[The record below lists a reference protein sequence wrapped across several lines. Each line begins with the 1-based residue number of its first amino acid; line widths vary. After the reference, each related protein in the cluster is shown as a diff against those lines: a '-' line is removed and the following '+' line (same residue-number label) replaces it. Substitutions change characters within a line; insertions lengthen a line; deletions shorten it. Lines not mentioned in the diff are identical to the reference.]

1 MTGFKLPSERIHISH
16 RPLWHTTAIFLMLA
30 LLVMLIGP
38 SFAPHWLTHL
48 IASFLMGLTL
58 LFAVIWLVV
67 VLSFYNAPKLRRWRW
82 REPRR

>member
-1 MTGFKLPSERIHISH
+1 MTRFRLPSEQVHISH
-16 RPLWHTTAIFLMLA
+16 RPLWRTTAIFLVLA

-38 SFAPHWLTHL
+38 SVMPHSLTHL
-48 IASFLMGLTL
+48 IASLLIGLAL